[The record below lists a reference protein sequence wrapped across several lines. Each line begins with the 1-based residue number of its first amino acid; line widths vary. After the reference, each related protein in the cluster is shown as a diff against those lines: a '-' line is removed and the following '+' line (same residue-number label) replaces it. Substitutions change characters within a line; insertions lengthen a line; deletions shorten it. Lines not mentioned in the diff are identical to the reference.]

1 MWHSFIYIHSYMM
14 IGDPIQARARH
25 QEEEKKNGA
34 NQQLWEPRPGRG
46 HPACGHAL
54 FQGYQR
60 QGTTAGTVREQGQAA
75 EPQGEALL
83 EASDL
88 WAAVS
93 FPGFPH
99 SRHCRPHNS
108 LLTNNS
114 FLPVSQRKKVRP
126 KKLSHLAE
134 DTANKQKLSF
144 DPGFQT
150 LNLIFSM

>member
-1 MWHSFIYIHSYMM
+1 M

-83 EASDL
+83 
-88 WAAVS
+88 
-93 FPGFPH
+93 F
-99 SRHCRPHNS
+99 S
-108 LLTNNS
+108 LALQYMW
-114 FLPVSQRKKVRP
+114 L
-126 KKLSHLAE
+126 LSWRELL
-134 DTANKQKLSF
+134 DILVKTYC
-144 DPGFQT
+144 
-150 LNLIFSM
+150 